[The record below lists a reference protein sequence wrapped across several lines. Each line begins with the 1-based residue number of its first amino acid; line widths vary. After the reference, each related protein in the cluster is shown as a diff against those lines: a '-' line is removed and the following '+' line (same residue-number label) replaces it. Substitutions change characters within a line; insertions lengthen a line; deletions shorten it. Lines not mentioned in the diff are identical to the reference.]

1 MTMRNLADLDRDIYQ
16 PLGRIIQEAFKD
28 GINCDV
34 PIAPGKKLYC
44 ITDHLSLETLAAGKN
59 IRINSRTYTDLASE
73 SIIGFQSK
81 PRAGNNRTAGIYGGE
96 LEPGFNDGFGGT
108 SLVGLAS
115 RPTLKGTEGNLSGD
129 VRAYE
134 ASIGADSGSIRVI
147 SGVASC
153 LWVDNNFYG
162 TITGGVYVIH
172 VPNPGGGNV
181 AWSGFAK
188 LVDDGGNIADL
199 ASAVTTVNGVIKV
212 NIGATVAYVPTYA
225 TYTPI

>member
-1 MTMRNLADLDRDIYQ
+1 LIRDLSALDRNTNQ
-16 PLGRIIQEAFKD
+16 ALSRIIQEAFKD
-28 GINCDV
+28 GINCDM
-34 PIAPGKKLYC
+34 PIAPGKKLYS
-44 ITDHLSLETLAAGKN
+44 ITNHLLLETLAAGKN
-59 IRINSRTYTDLASE
+59 VRINSRTYTDTASE

-81 PRAGNNRTAGIYGGE
+81 PRAGNTRTAGVYGGE
-96 LEPGFNDGFGGT
+96 LEPGFNDTFGGT

-115 RPTLKGTEGNLSGD
+115 RPTLKGTTGNLSGD

-134 ASIGADSGSIRVI
+134 ASIGSDSGSTRVI

-153 LWVDNNFYG
+153 LWADNNFHG

-172 VPNPGGGNV
+172 VPNASGGNV

-199 ASAVTTVNGVIKV
+199 ASAVTTVNGAIKV
-212 NIGATVAYVPTYA
+212 KIGTTDAYIPTYGS
-225 TYTPI
+225 YTAS